1 MESFFVCIGILLII
15 SGVVVSLIF
24 KTKKPDNAKLA
35 RIMIPVG
42 VIFFLLGGSFKIVPT
57 GYTGVRT
64 TFGQISEQTVPEGF
78 NLRIPFIQNIQLV
91 NNKRSDVMIPGQIW
105 GETTE
110 RTPVFAENVVV
121 TYQISKA
128 RSAWLYANVRD
139 VDEGLISSS
148 LTSSAIKSAMVELS
162 ASDVTIRSK
171 IEPLAKE
178 KLQESLD
185 EKYGEEAIAI
195 YKVVINNMDFE
206 QAYNDAIQAKSI
218 AQQQYEAQQVEN
230 KTAIEKAEADKKVA
244 ITKAEAEAESL
255 LIKAKAEADANR
267 LLSESLS
274 DEILESK
281 FYETWNGELPQV
293 MGDDAVIT
301 DIRGSAAE

>member
-1 MESFFVCIGILLII
+1 MESFFVFIGIALII
-15 SGVVVSLIF
+15 GAIVLSLIP
-24 KTKKPDNAKLA
+24 TKKKIENPKIAWA
-35 RIMIPVG
+35 MVAAG
-42 VIFFLLGGSFKIVPT
+42 VIIFLLGGSFKIVPT

-78 NLRIPFIQNIQLV
+78 NFRIPFIQNIKLV
-91 NNKRSDVMIPGQIW
+91 NNKRSDVVIYDQIW

-110 RTPVFAENVVV
+110 RTPVYAENVVI
-121 TYQISKA
+121 TYQISKDH
-128 RSAWLYANVRD
+128 SAWLYANVRD
-139 VDEGLISSS
+139 VDEGLVSAS
-148 LTSSAIKSAMVELS
+148 LTSSALKSAMVELS

-185 EKYGEEAIAI
+185 EKYGEDAIAI

-244 ITKAEAEAESL
+244 VTKAEAEAEAL
-255 LIKAKAEADANR
+255 LIKAEAEANANK

-301 DIRGSAAE
+301 DIRGSVAE

>member
-1 MESFFVCIGILLII
+1 MESFFVFIGIALII
-15 SGVVVSLIF
+15 ASIVLFIIPNKKNNGNSKLAKVMIAAGVVI
-24 KTKKPDNAKLA
+24 
-35 RIMIPVG
+35 
-42 VIFFLLGGSFKIVPT
+42 FLLGGSFKIVPT

-78 NLRIPFIQNIQLV
+78 NFRIPFIQNIKLV
-91 NNKRSDVMIPGQIW
+91 NNKRCDVLVSQQIW

-110 RTPVFAENVVV
+110 RTPVYAENVVV
-121 TYQISKA
+121 TYQISKDH
-128 RSAWLYANVRD
+128 SAWLYANVRD
-139 VDEGLISSS
+139 VDEGLISAS
-148 LTSSAIKSAMVELS
+148 LTSSALKSAMVELS

-178 KLQESLD
+178 KLQESLN
-185 EKYGEEAIAI
+185 EKYGEDAITV

-244 ITKAEAEAESL
+244 ITKAEAEAQSM
-255 LIKAKAEADANR
+255 LIKAEAEANANK

-274 DEILESK
+274 DEILEAK

-293 MGDDAVIT
+293 MGDESVIT
-301 DIRGSAAE
+301 DIRGSVSE